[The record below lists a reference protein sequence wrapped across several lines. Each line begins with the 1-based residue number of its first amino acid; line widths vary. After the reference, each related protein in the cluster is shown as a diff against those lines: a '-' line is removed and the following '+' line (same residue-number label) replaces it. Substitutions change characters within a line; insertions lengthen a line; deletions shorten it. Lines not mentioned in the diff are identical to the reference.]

1 MAYTQIIFEAEDA
14 WLQPEYSF
22 KVNLISREVSIA
34 YLNNHGGH
42 TTNGMKISD
51 KQCKR
56 IRRICNPQEVEK
68 FRVTELQKENW
79 LLDPNYWKLQIT
91 SDDGNAVLI
100 LENKGFPPCLPPSF
114 LVELV
119 EYVFQIAAFDNFG
132 GRVF

>member
-14 WLQPEYSF
+14 WLQPAYSF
-22 KVNLISREVSIA
+22 KVNLISREASIA

-42 TTNGMKISD
+42 TTNGVKLTD
-51 KQCKR
+51 KQFRR
-56 IRRICNPQEVEK
+56 IRKICNPQEVEK
-68 FRVTELQKENW
+68 FRDADLETENW

-91 SDDGNAVLI
+91 SDDGIAVLI
-100 LENKGFPPCLPPSF
+100 LENKEFPSCLPPSF
-114 LVELV
+114 LIELV

>member
-14 WLQPEYSF
+14 WLQPAYSF
-22 KVNLISREVSIA
+22 KVNLISREASIA

-42 TTNGMKISD
+42 TTNGVKLTD
-51 KQCKR
+51 KQLRR
-56 IRRICNPQEVEK
+56 IRKICNTQDVEK
-68 FRVTELQKENW
+68 FRDAELEKENW
-79 LLDPNYWKLQIT
+79 LLDPNYWKLQIS

-119 EYVFQIAAFDNFG
+119 ECVLQIVAFDNFG
-132 GRVF
+132 CKTF